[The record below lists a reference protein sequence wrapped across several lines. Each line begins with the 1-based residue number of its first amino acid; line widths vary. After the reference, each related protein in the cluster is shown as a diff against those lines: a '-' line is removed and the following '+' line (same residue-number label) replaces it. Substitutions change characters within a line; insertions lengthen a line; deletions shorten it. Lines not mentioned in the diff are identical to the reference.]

1 MFLLILYI
9 LAIYGRDM
17 RIFDGISGFQWDSGN
32 MSKNWAKHRVS
43 MSECEEIFFNKP
55 LVVADDEK
63 HSGVEERFFVLGKT
77 DRGKRLFIVFT
88 LRDNQIRIISA
99 RSMSRKERII
109 YEEQEKKDSKI
120 QK

>member
-1 MFLLILYI
+1 MK
-9 LAIYGRDM
+9 GM

-32 MSKNWAKHRVS
+32 MSENWENHRVS

-63 HSGVEERFFVLGKT
+63 HSGEEERFFALGKT

-88 LRDNQIRIISA
+88 FRDNQIRIISA
-99 RSMSRKERII
+99 RNMSKRERII
-109 YEEQEKKDSKI
+109 YEEQEKNGSEI